1 MNSIDFPIIG
11 EPVTFSLSVQPAMNY
26 PLDLYLLM
34 DLSISMRNVLSNVQ
48 ALASDIGK
56 YFICMV
62 ICSARKCTMAYV
74 EPMVRPVRL
83 WLVSRSQ
90 T

>member
-1 MNSIDFPIIG
+1 MNTTDFLIIG

-34 DLSISMRNVLSNVQ
+34 DLSISLRNVLSNVQ

-56 YFICMV
+56 YLYLYGYLFCKGMDYGIGGANGQASKVLACL
-62 ICSARKCTMAYV
+62 A
-74 EPMVRPVRL
+74 
-83 WLVSRSQ
+83 
-90 T
+90 

>member
-1 MNSIDFPIIG
+1 MNSTDFLIIG

-34 DLSISMRNVLSNVQ
+34 DLSISLRNVLSNIQ

-56 YFICMV
+56 YCICMV
-62 ICSARKCTMAYV
+62 IEYLFCKGMEYASLQKINR
-74 EPMVRPVRL
+74 
-83 WLVSRSQ
+83 
-90 T
+90 